1 MNIYAMNN
9 ETETPTN
16 PFDNEDLPF
25 FVLIN
30 EQQQYSLWP
39 QITAIPAGW
48 EIVHGPQSRSDCVKY
63 LEVNWTDMRPASL
76 IRAEAGLQ

>member
-1 MNIYAMNN
+1 MNN
-9 ETETPTN
+9 ETPTN
-16 PFDNEDLPF
+16 PFDNEELPF

-48 EIVHGPQSRSDCVKY
+48 AVVHGPQSRGECVKY

-76 IRAEAGLQ
+76 IRTEAGLR